1 MSGDGRR
8 SLAKCFSEPSSLRS
22 APLCSAVRLP
32 RGRRPRGGGAR
43 RGWGS
48 GRGGGAPHS
57 PAPAGSERGSAALPR
72 GVPAGKGKRPG
83 GSCSQPEEEERN
95 SAAIREA
102 EEPPS
107 PKPQSPPPPRPPP
120 PSPPPQPPK
129 TSAARKNQQ
138 TNTAL
143 TAGREGAGSVRRGG
157 GGDDGDD
164 DDGERPPPPPGQVA
178 PSRAGAPTCTLRA
191 PAWPRAAVR
200 CRPGP
205 APTSRPLPSL
215 PPLVGSPVL
224 EAHPDPLLLSP
235 LRPVGAF
242 PHPPTPDHRP
252 LPLVPPRLSPFCP
265 SPTRTR
271 GAEKQPT
278 LSRPALLPREDVQPP
293 NLHPGGHSTLPV
305 LRLWMRGVVPPHCP
319 ARPQRLNYATSAG
332 LNPSAPFT
340 WSALSSLCTGA
351 VGRCSRGYTKSL
363 KAES

>member
-22 APLCSAVRLP
+22 APLCSAVLLP

-164 DDGERPPPPPGQVA
+164 DDGERPPPPPRAGSAEPGGGTHLHPAGSCVA
-178 PSRAGAPTCTLRA
+178 PRRRA
-191 PAWPRAAVR
+191 
-200 CRPGP
+200 
-205 APTSRPLPSL
+205 
-215 PPLVGSPVL
+215 
-224 EAHPDPLLLSP
+224 
-235 LRPVGAF
+235 
-242 PHPPTPDHRP
+242 
-252 LPLVPPRLSPFCP
+252 VPPRPRAHLPAAALSAPPRGEPRAGGSPGPPALVP
-265 SPTRTR
+265 SASCGRLP
-271 GAEKQPT
+271 APSH
-278 LSRPALLPREDVQPP
+278 SRPPTSSPRAPSTVTILSVPHEDPRSREAAHIVQACSAPQGGCAAPKSPSRRAQHTASPAALDAWCGAAPLP
-293 NLHPGGHSTLPV
+293 
-305 LRLWMRGVVPPHCP
+305 CP
-319 ARPQRLNYATSAG
+319 AP
-332 LNPSAPFT
+332 
-340 WSALSSLCTGA
+340 
-351 VGRCSRGYTKSL
+351 
-363 KAES
+363 KA

>member
-215 PPLVGSPVL
+215 SPLVGSPVL

-265 SPTRTR
+265 SPTRSPRSREAAHILQACSAPQGGCAAPKSPPRRAQHTASPAALDAWC
-271 GAEKQPT
+271 GAAP
-278 LSRPALLPREDVQPP
+278 LP
-293 NLHPGGHSTLPV
+293 
-305 LRLWMRGVVPPHCP
+305 CP
-319 ARPQRLNYATSAG
+319 AP
-332 LNPSAPFT
+332 
-340 WSALSSLCTGA
+340 
-351 VGRCSRGYTKSL
+351 
-363 KAES
+363 KA